1 MILRL
6 LKIFNSA
13 KISRQ
18 LKHSTTLSGKACL
31 LELRK
36 KYSKYTSIN
45 DAEFKVFSQNG
56 EDGIIDFLLD
66 GLSIRS
72 AKYIEIGT
80 EDYSEANTRFLYE
93 SSNASGL
100 IIDDSLDL
108 KILSNEINLWKG
120 RIIAVKEKVK
130 PENIISILKKNN
142 FLNNIDLFSL
152 DIDGVDYWIIKEL
165 PKKISKIFVA
175 EFNPVFGPDLE
186 ITTPNIENFDRTK
199 YHYSNLCWG
208 MSLKALVN
216 LMEHKGFIFL
226 GVNQLKNNAFFVVE
240 DYKENFVNIIR
251 NLSLNKLDNFTN
263 HRFKESRDK
272 NGNLSYLD
280 KKSQIDEIKDCEVV
294 NLKNSK
300 NNLTKLK
307 DLI

>member
-1 MILRL
+1 M
-6 LKIFNSA
+6 
-13 KISRQ
+13 
-18 LKHSTTLSGKACL
+18 
-31 LELRK
+31 
-36 KYSKYTSIN
+36 
-45 DAEFKVFSQNG
+45 
-56 EDGIIDFLLD
+56 
-66 GLSIRS
+66 
-72 AKYIEIGT
+72 
-80 EDYSEANTRFLYE
+80 
-93 SSNASGL
+93 
-100 IIDDSLDL
+100 
-108 KILSNEINLWKG
+108 
-120 RIIAVKEKVK
+120 
-130 PENIISILKKNN
+130 
-142 FLNNIDLFSL
+142 
-152 DIDGVDYWIIKEL
+152 
-165 PKKISKIFVA
+165 
-175 EFNPVFGPDLE
+175 FGPDLE

-251 NLSLNKLDNFTN
+251 NLSLNKLDNFTY
-263 HRFKESRDK
+263 HRIKESRDK